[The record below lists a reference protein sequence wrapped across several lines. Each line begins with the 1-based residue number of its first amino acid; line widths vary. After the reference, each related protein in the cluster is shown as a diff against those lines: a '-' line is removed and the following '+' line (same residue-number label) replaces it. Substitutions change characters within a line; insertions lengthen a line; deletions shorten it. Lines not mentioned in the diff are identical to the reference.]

1 MKRRRVLSEL
11 ALVTCDCPANTGK
24 LALAAGKNFV
34 MKNPGAVEE
43 RMTFRDMKNM
53 QYLDEPQIVVLQG
66 CEKNCPLLRLEKEGF
81 GAPAACVFLG
91 ELGYV
96 REGTAEP
103 SYADIEKVTEAVKR
117 VVRGV

>member
-1 MKRRRVLSEL
+1 MSEI

-53 QYLDEPQIVVLQG
+53 KYLDEPQIVVLQG
-66 CEKNCPLLRLEKEGF
+66 CEKNCPLLRLEKEGL
-81 GAPAACVFLG
+81 GSPAGCLFLAD
-91 ELGYV
+91 LGYV
-96 REGTAEP
+96 REGTADP
-103 SYADIEKVTEAVKR
+103 SYADIEKVTAALKG
-117 VVRGV
+117 VVREL